1 MGQGSCQPSPRME
14 DLFRRCMEQAR
25 SEMEDSV
32 TLQDNTVENV
42 QMTGGTVT
50 GLKNF
55 HLTPPLRCACNRNS
69 VTIFINLSFLDITV
83 TFLVTLL
90 DDLLGGLLGQL
101 GSGLARLV
109 GQVVNLLVRLLA
121 VEINVVITVEQRLIP
136 GSTCTVTD
144 FKVTRISEI
153 RILDL
158 NLTPLLVG
166 LLGGLL
172 TPLVN
177 TIVRNLLE
185 RQVRVII
192 TRNIERLTVD
202 RSMFT
207 CT

>member
-1 MGQGSCQPSPRME
+1 ME

-25 SEMEDSV
+25 SEMEASV

-55 HLTPPLRCACNRNS
+55 HITPPLRCACNRNS

-109 GQVVNLLVRLLA
+109 GQVVNLLVRLLV

-166 LLGGLL
+166 LLGGVL

-185 RQVRVII
+185 RQVRAII

-207 CT
+207 CTG